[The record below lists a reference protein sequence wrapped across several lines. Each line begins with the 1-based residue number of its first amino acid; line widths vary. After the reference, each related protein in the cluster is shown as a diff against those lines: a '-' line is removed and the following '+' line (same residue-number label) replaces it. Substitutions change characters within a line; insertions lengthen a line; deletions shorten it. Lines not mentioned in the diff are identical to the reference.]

1 MEKAQRKYR
10 NFLGDNLKI
19 ILAITCVVLAFLLFR
34 QCSETKQANREAQS
48 VQNFLNDTI
57 EYYKDETG
65 ALVAQKSVLRG
76 DEQTLEILLSKKIDS
91 LGQLKRLVEK
101 FKGVESAGN
110 IVQVVRIDTV
120 KIPYEVEVPFEFSRN
135 WSKHDKSYFV
145 KGTSTNTG
153 ITIDSLSIPNTLS
166 FAIGGKSTGFWKSEY
181 RIEAVNS
188 NPFIKTTGLDAY
200 SFSQRKKRFGL
211 SIYAGV
217 GISENF
223 TFAPQ
228 IGVGF
233 SFDLIRF

>member
-34 QCSETKQANREAQS
+34 QCNETKEVRDNFES
-48 VQNFLNDTI
+48 VQNFLDDTI
-57 EYYKDETG
+57 SYYRTETG
-65 ALVAQKSVLRG
+65 NLVAEKQSLRG
-76 DEQTLEILLSKKIDS
+76 DKHVLEILLSKKIDS
-91 LGQLKRLVEK
+91 LGQLKLIVEK
-101 FKGVESAGN
+101 FRSVQGAGN
-110 IVQVVRIDTV
+110 ITQVTRIDTV
-120 KIPYEVEVPFEFSRN
+120 KIPYEVPVQVEFYRTWGKS
-135 WSKHDKSYFV
+135 DKYYSIF
-145 KGTSTNTG
+145 GTSTETG

-166 FAIGGKSTGFWKSEY
+166 FAIGEKSTGFWKSEY

-200 SFSQRKKRFGL
+200 SFSQRKKRLGL

-223 TFAPQ
+223 NFVPQ
-228 IGVGF
+228 IGFGVT
-233 SFDLIRF
+233 FDLIRF